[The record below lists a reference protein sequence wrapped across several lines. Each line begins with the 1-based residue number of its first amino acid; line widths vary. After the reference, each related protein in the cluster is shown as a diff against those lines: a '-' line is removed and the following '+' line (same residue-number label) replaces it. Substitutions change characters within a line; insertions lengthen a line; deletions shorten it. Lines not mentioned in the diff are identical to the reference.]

1 MLQKHF
7 LTRNKG
13 SVVRELPEE
22 RWFGLNN
29 AFFEWTLVCWRSIVF
44 PVGVEQRWFRH
55 SFPSENQLREILHSD
70 SQQWCLDRSAPV
82 LLDGV
87 WTGPDGS
94 LSAPLQCLRFSPFEP
109 TATVQLLVTMISLSR
124 TCCACR
130 ILYPNY
136 TCGFNQSCMF
146 KKKKQKWSPSVIG
159 NFSSNRLSVLV
170 GPKVSWMWT
179 ISSLISIIDS
189 IRCTTHSLNVIWFLL
204 LLISAESLHHHL
216 YLPVL
221 YHFNNLPSQ
230 CVLWRWNMC

>member
-7 LTRNKG
+7 LTRNKA

-136 TCGFNQSCMF
+136 TCGFNQSCRF
-146 KKKKQKWSPSVIG
+146 KKKNRSEVRLWSVTFHPIVFQ
-159 NFSSNRLSVLV
+159 FSLDQRCHECER
-170 GPKVSWMWT
+170 
-179 ISSLISIIDS
+179 SS
-189 IRCTTHSLNVIWFLL
+189 RWFL
-204 LLISAESLHHHL
+204 SLTVFVAL
-216 YLPVL
+216 RTV
-221 YHFNNLPSQ
+221 
-230 CVLWRWNMC
+230 